1 MHQLSFR
8 RLLLLALL
16 FFAGFEGN
24 SQQYNLKVYG
34 TRDGLVNSIVKA
46 IYMDSKGYL
55 WFGTQG
61 GLSRFDG
68 QTFTSY
74 TEQDGLPGNDI
85 TCLTEDREGNIWV
98 GTYGFGVAKFDGQKF
113 TAYDTKSG
121 LSDNTVYSIVC
132 DDSGAVWISTFNG
145 GLNRFSSGK
154 FTVFGTKTG
163 LLTDQ
168 FLKGSKGKGG
178 NLWFGTKGKGVY
190 RYDGKN
196 FVNYGASDGLTSPS
210 YYCTVTD
217 SKGQTWF
224 GSLKQGIDVVSAD
237 YTFSHKNFPDIEGGV
252 VSAII
257 EDRKGNY
264 WIAGKKGL
272 LKHNANGEMLFTEKH
287 GLPSNTILSICEDY
301 EGNIWVGTAAGV
313 CLFRNEAFVTFT
325 EKEGLNNPKVN
336 AYFCDSR
343 GNCFVG
349 MYGGGVGILR
359 DNHIDQLAIKELEG
373 QLVIAFA
380 EDSLGQIWVGCEGNV
395 QGVIVIAQ
403 KGESWSTVRTIP
415 AIEGRGLKTVPRIIR
430 DRNNNMWIASYGAGA
445 VCFKNDGT
453 YSLYRDS
460 LNLPTGNVL
469 TVFEDRNANIWL
481 GMYQAGIAK
490 ISSGGQIT
498 LMDED
503 DGLGD
508 NSVWCIAE
516 NPAGDLF
523 FGTNDNGISC
533 YNGSTFFTINTEN
546 GLCSNLIYAL
556 AIDKENRI
564 WVGTNKGV
572 NRISLEKNFTP
583 SSIKYFGEK
592 EGLRGTE
599 ISQHC
604 LYIDKTN
611 LLWMGTENGLIRYNP
626 VFDYVNDSPPKL
638 HLNTIR
644 LFYENV
650 DWSKYADSVDGR
662 TLLPVN
668 PVLSYK
674 DNHLTFDFQA
684 LTTDF
689 VQYQFMLEGLDDKWS
704 PWTSNTSAAYPNIP
718 SGRTYTFRLKA
729 VNSDG
734 FESKDVI
741 SYTFTIEPPFWQ
753 TWWFYTLCVLV
764 VLIGVVS
771 FIRWRTSRLQKEKK
785 VLEEKVTERTQELKL
800 ANTQLSVAYNDIT
813 DSINYAKRIQQAML
827 PPSSE
832 IKKVLPD
839 HFIFFKPRDIV
850 SGDFYWFFQKENR
863 TYIAAIDCTGHGV
876 PGAFMSIIGN
886 SLLNEI
892 MNETDLVD
900 PASIM
905 NLLRE
910 KLIVALRQQG
920 TDAESKDGMDMVL
933 CCIDRGKNMVTF
945 AGANNPLYHFSGE
958 QFTEYKGD
966 KMPIGI
972 YAGTDRSFTNKEIP
986 LVKGDVIYLISDG
999 YPDQFGGPSGKKFLY
1014 TRFKQFLAEIKNT
1027 QMNSQHQAISSRFDE
1042 WKGMNDQVDD
1052 VLVIGIRL

>member
-1 MHQLSFR
+1 MPLR
-8 RLLLLALL
+8 RPVIICLL
-16 FFAGFEGN
+16 FLAYLTGN
-24 SQQYNLKVYG
+24 AQQYNLKVYG

-46 IYMDSKGYL
+46 IYMDTKGYL

-68 QTFTSY
+68 QTFVNYSDK
-74 TEQDGLPGNDI
+74 DGLPGNDI
-85 TCLTEDREGNIWV
+85 TCVTEDLAGNIWI
-98 GTYGFGVAKFDGQKF
+98 GTYGFGIAKFDGQKF
-113 TAYDTKSG
+113 TAYNNLSG

-132 DDSGAVWISTFNG
+132 DEQGVIWISTFNG
-145 GLNRFSSGK
+145 GLNKFDGK
-154 FTVFGTKTG
+154 TFTAYGTKTG

-168 FLKGSKGKGG
+168 FLKGGKGKGG
-178 NLWFGTKGKGVY
+178 NIWFGTKGKGVY
-190 RYDGKN
+190 RYDGTN

-210 YYCTVTD
+210 YYCTLTD

-224 GSLKQGIDVVSAD
+224 GSLKNGIDRVSAD
-237 YTFSHKNFPDIEGGV
+237 YKFSHLELPDVEGGLI
-252 VSAII
+252 SSII

-272 LKHNANGEMLFTEKH
+272 LKYNASGQMLFTEKH

-325 EKEGLNNPKVN
+325 EKEGLTNPKVN

-343 GNCFVG
+343 ENCFVG
-349 MYGGGVGILR
+349 MYGGGVGILK
-359 DNHIDQLAIKELEG
+359 DNLITPLPIKEVEG
-373 QLVIAFA
+373 QLVTAFA
-380 EDSLGQIWVGCEGNV
+380 EDSLGQIWIGCEGNV

-403 KGESWSTVRTIP
+403 NDDKWRTVRTIP
-415 AIEGRGLKTVPRIIR
+415 VVEGRGLKTIPRIIR
-430 DRNNNMWIASYGAGA
+430 DRHNNMWVASYGAGA
-445 VCFKNDGT
+445 VCFKSNGE
-453 YSLYRDS
+453 YKLYRDS

-469 TVFEDRNANIWL
+469 TVHEDRNGNIWL
-481 GMYQAGIAK
+481 GMYQAGLAK
-490 ISSGGQIT
+490 IAPDGSII

-503 DGLGD
+503 DGLCD
-508 NSVWCIAE
+508 NSIWCIAE
-516 NPAGDLF
+516 NPTGDLF
-523 FGTNDNGISC
+523 FGTNDNGICC
-533 YNGSTFFTINTEN
+533 YNGKTFVAINSSN
-546 GLCSNLIYAL
+546 GLCSDLIYAL
-556 AIDKENRI
+556 IIDKENRI
-564 WVGTNKGV
+564 WAGTNQGV
-572 NRISLEKNFTP
+572 NRISLGRDFTTV
-583 SSIKYFGEK
+583 SIKYFGEK

-599 ISQHC
+599 VSQHC
-604 LYIDKTN
+604 MYIDKNN

-626 VFDYVNDSPPKL
+626 AFDYVNDSPPKL
-638 HLNTIR
+638 QLNTIR
-644 LFYENV
+644 LNYQTV
-650 DWSKYADSVDGR
+650 DWTKYVDSVDGR
-662 TLLPVN
+662 TLLPIN

-689 VQYQFMLEGLDDKWS
+689 VQYQFMLEGVDEEWS
-704 PWTSNTSAAYPNIP
+704 PWTSNTSAGYPNIP
-718 SGRTYTFRLKA
+718 SGRTYTFKLKA
-729 VNSDG
+729 LNSDG
-734 FESKDVI
+734 FESKEI

-753 TWWFYTLCVLV
+753 TWWFYTLCVIV
-764 VLIGVVS
+764 VLVAVVA
-771 FIRWRTSRLQKEKK
+771 FIRWRTSRLQLEKK

-832 IKKVLPD
+832 IRKVLPE

-850 SGDFYWFFQKENR
+850 SGDFYWFFQKETR

-892 MNETDLVD
+892 MNETDLID

-920 TDAESKDGMDMVL
+920 SEAESKDGMDMVM
-933 CCIDRGKNMVTF
+933 CCIDRAKNTITF
-945 AGANNPLYHFSGE
+945 AGANNPLYHFSGSD
-958 QFTEYKGD
+958 FTEYKGD

-972 YAGTDRSFTNKEIP
+972 YAGEDRSFTNKEIP
-986 LVKGDVIYLISDG
+986 LVKGDVIYLITDG
-999 YPDQFGGPSGKKFLY
+999 YPDQFGGPAGKKFLY
-1014 TRFKQFLAEIKNT
+1014 TRFKQFLAEITAK
-1027 QMNSQHQAISSRFDE
+1027 QMNSQHETIGSRFDE
-1042 WKGMNDQVDD
+1042 WKGINDQVDD

>member
-1 MHQLSFR
+1 MSIR
-8 RLLLLALL
+8 RLFLISLL
-16 FFAGFEGN
+16 FFAGITGY

-34 TRDGLVNSIVKA
+34 TRDGLANSIVKA

-68 QTFTSY
+68 QTFVNYSDK
-74 TEQDGLPGNDI
+74 DGLPGNDI
-85 TCLTEDREGNIWV
+85 TCVTEDKLGNIWI
-98 GTYGFGVAKFDGQKF
+98 GTYGFGIAKFDGQKF
-113 TAYDTKSG
+113 TAYDDKTG
-121 LSDNTVYSIVC
+121 LSDNTVYNILC
-132 DDSGAVWISTFNG
+132 DDQGILWITTFNG
-145 GLNRFSSGK
+145 GINKYDGK
-154 FTVFGTKTG
+154 TFTAFGTKTG

-168 FLKGSKGKGG
+168 FLKCGQGRGG
-178 NLWFGTKGKGVY
+178 NIWFGTKGKGVY
-190 RYDGKN
+190 RYDGTN
-196 FVNYGASDGLTSPS
+196 FVNYGTSDSLASPS
-210 YYCTVTD
+210 YYCAYTD
-217 SKGQTWF
+217 TKGQTWF
-224 GSLKQGIDVVSAD
+224 GSLKNGIDVVNSD
-237 YTFSHKNFPDIEGGV
+237 YRFSHLDLPEVEGGLI
-252 VSAII
+252 SSII
-257 EDRKGNY
+257 EDRRGNM

-272 LKHNANGEMLFTEKH
+272 LKYNSRERMLFTENH
-287 GLPSNTILSICEDY
+287 GLPSNSIYAICEDY
-301 EGNIWVGTAAGV
+301 EGNIWVGTSGGV
-313 CLFRNEAFVTFT
+313 CLFRNEAFVTYT
-325 EKEGLNNPKVN
+325 EKEGLTKSKVT
-336 AYFCDSR
+336 AYFNDSK

-349 MYGGGVGILR
+349 MYGGGVGLLK
-359 DNHIDQLAIKELEG
+359 DNTITPLSIKELDG
-373 QLVIAFA
+373 QLVMAFS
-380 EDSLGQIWVGCEGNV
+380 EDASGQIWVGCEGNIN
-395 QGVIVIAQ
+395 GVVIIAQ
-403 KGESWSTVRTIP
+403 KGETWGLVKVIP
-415 AIEGRGLKTVPRIIR
+415 VIEGRGLKTIPRIIR
-430 DRNNNMWIASYGAGA
+430 DRNNCMWVASYGAGA
-445 VCFKNDGT
+445 VCFKPDGS

-460 LNLPTGNVL
+460 LNLPSGNVL
-469 TVFEDRNANIWL
+469 TVFEDETGNIWL

-490 ISSGGQIT
+490 IDMSGTVT
-498 LMDED
+498 LLNED

-508 NSVWCIAE
+508 NSVWCITQSPTGE
-516 NPAGDLF
+516 ML
-523 FGTNDNGISC
+523 FGTNDNGISI
-533 YNGSTFFTINTEN
+533 YNGSTFTSINTSH
-546 GLCSNLIYAL
+546 GLCSDLVYAL
-556 AIDKENRI
+556 VIDKENRI
-564 WVGTNKGV
+564 WAGTNKGV
-572 NRISLEKNFTP
+572 NRISAGNNFTVAAV
-583 SSIKYFGEK
+583 KYFGEK

-599 ISQHC
+599 VSQHC
-604 LYIDKTN
+604 LYIDSKN
-611 LLWMGTENGLIRYNP
+611 LLWIGTENGLIRYNP
-626 VFDYVNDSPPKL
+626 IFDYVNDNPPKL
-638 HLNTIR
+638 QLNTIR
-644 LFYENV
+644 LNYENV
-650 DWSKYADSVDGR
+650 DWTKYVDSVDTR

-668 PVLSYK
+668 PVLSFR

-704 PWTSNTSAAYPNIP
+704 PWTSNTSASYPNIP

-741 SYTFTIEPPFWQ
+741 SYTFTIEPPFWE
-753 TWWFYTLCVLV
+753 TWWFYTLCVIV
-764 VLIGVVS
+764 VLIAVVS

-785 VLEEKVTERTQELKL
+785 VLEEKVEERTQELSL

-832 IKKVLPD
+832 IRKVLPD

-892 MNETDLVD
+892 MNETDLLD

-933 CCIDRGKNMVTF
+933 CCIDRAKNIVTF
-945 AGANNPLYHFSGE
+945 AGANNPLYHFSGTG
-958 QFTEYKGD
+958 FTEYKGD
-966 KMPIGI
+966 KMPIGV

-986 LVKGDVIYLISDG
+986 LVKGDVIYLITDG
-999 YPDQFGGPSGKKFLY
+999 YPDQFGGPAGKKFLY
-1014 TRFKQFLAEIKNT
+1014 TRFKQFLAEITNS
-1027 QMNSQHQAISSRFDE
+1027 QMNSQQNSISSRFDE